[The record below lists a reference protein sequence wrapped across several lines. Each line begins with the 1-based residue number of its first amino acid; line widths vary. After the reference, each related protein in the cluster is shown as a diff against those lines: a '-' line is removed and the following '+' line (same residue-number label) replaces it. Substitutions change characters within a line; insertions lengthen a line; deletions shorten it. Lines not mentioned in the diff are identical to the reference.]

1 MKKSYQ
7 KVHYSIVGVWP
18 EKDDQGKQRTCS
30 IFALTFAILNGF
42 MRREFLPGTEVD
54 YDQEAVKHALL
65 NIKSV

>member
-1 MKKSYQ
+1 MKKGYQ
-7 KVHYSIVGVWP
+7 MVHYSILGEWP
-18 EKDDQGKQRTCS
+18 QKDVQGLQRTCS

-42 MRREFLPGTEVD
+42 MRRKFLPGTEVD